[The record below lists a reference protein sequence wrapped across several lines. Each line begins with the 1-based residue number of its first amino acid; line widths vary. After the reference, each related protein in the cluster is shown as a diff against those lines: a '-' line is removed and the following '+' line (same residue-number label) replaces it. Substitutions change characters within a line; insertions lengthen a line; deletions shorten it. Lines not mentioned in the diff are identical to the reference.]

1 MNITL
6 WGVRGSIP
14 TTSPDTKEYG
24 GNTSCVEVDA
34 DGWLLVLDAGSGI
47 QGLNRSANV
56 KNSRIDILLTHLHMD
71 HIQGLGFFGPLF
83 NPATE
88 IHIWGPA
95 GSSQSLRARLGR
107 YFSPPLFP
115 VYFRNLTCKLIL
127 HEIENSR
134 FTIGP
139 FTIQSN
145 YVIHPGPTVGFRVEH
160 QRGVFTYIPDH
171 EFALA
176 CNLNN
181 VKDVGW
187 ISGSE
192 LAADADLLVHDAQYT
207 SEEYRQSGDGDTPQW
222 KDAIQFARLKQV
234 KRLLLSH
241 HDPMHTDEQLR
252 SILKQLKE
260 KQDTTVTF
268 DMAVEGSTIEL

>member
-14 TTSPDTKEYG
+14 TTSPNTKQYG

-47 QGLNRSANV
+47 QGLNSSPNV

-83 NPATE
+83 NPACE

-95 GSSQSLRARLGR
+95 GNSQSLRGRLGR

-127 HEIENSR
+127 HEIGKTN
-134 FTIGP
+134 FNVGP
-139 FTIQSN
+139 FAIQSD
-145 YVIHPGPTVGFRVEH
+145 YVIHPGPTVGFRIQH

-171 EFALA
+171 EFALG
-176 CNLNN
+176 CDLNK
-181 VKDVGW
+181 VKDRRW
-187 ISGSE
+187 LSASE
-192 LAADADLLVHDAQYT
+192 LAAGADLLVHDAQYT
-207 SEEYRQSGDGDTPQW
+207 SEEYEAKQGWGHSSMDDT
-222 KDAIQFARLKQV
+222 IQFARVNEV

-241 HDPMHTDEQLR
+241 HDPAHSDEQLS
-252 SILKQLKE
+252 SIQNMLKE
-260 KQDTTVTF
+260 KNKISVAF
-268 DMAVEGSTIEL
+268 EMAVEGSTIEL

>member
-1 MNITL
+1 MNLTL
-6 WGVRGSIP
+6 RGVRGSIP
-14 TTSPDTKEYG
+14 TTSPDTREYG

-47 QGLNRSANV
+47 QGLNRSPNV

-83 NPATE
+83 NPVTE
-88 IHIWGPA
+88 IHMWGPA

-160 QRGVFTYIPDH
+160 QHRVFSYIPDH

-176 CNLNN
+176 CNLDK

-207 SEEYRQSGDGDTPQW
+207 SEEYQAKRGWGHTSME
-222 KDAIQFARLKQV
+222 DAIQFAKLNRV

-241 HDPMHTDEQLR
+241 HDPMHSDQQLH

-260 KQDTTVTF
+260 KHGATVGF